1 MADIFLSYNRKD
13 IELMQRLYN
22 DLQAEG
28 FTVWIDE
35 AKLEPGTPSWQRAI
49 EQAINESRCMIV
61 IMSPDAKQSKWV
73 EIEATIAEDSG
84 HRIFPVL
91 ARGDENNAALFRLRT
106 YQWIDLRQDYEQ
118 QVKTHLLPALRKYLT
133 RPPATKPVQKTTA
146 PPQKA
151 MTASAPPPFLGFE
164 WVTIPAGEFTNGR
177 QKVNLPEYRITTL
190 PVKNFQYKA
199 FLTATGYSDIL
210 REDQLAA
217 SVEWNQATR
226 FCEWASQKLK
236 MEVRLPTA
244 NELRKAMLQIYGST
258 FLSTWWVSQW
268 TSHGRAIS
276 DLSSPLSFFPAN
288 QKLYSVSR
296 HEFRCVVVPTSR

>member
-35 AKLEPGTPSWQRAI
+35 AKLEPGTPSWQRTI

-84 HRIFPVL
+84 HRVFPVL
-91 ARGDENNAALFRLRT
+91 ARGNENNAVLFRLRT
-106 YQWIDLRQDYEQ
+106 YQWIDLQQDYEQ
-118 QVKTHLLPALRKYLT
+118 QVNTHLLPALRKYLT

-151 MTASAPPPFLGFE
+151 APEPFLGFE
-164 WVTIPAGEFTNGR
+164 WVTIPAGEFTHDGR
-177 QKVNLPEYRITTL
+177 KVDLPEYRITKWVTNL
-190 PVKNFQYKA
+190 QYKA
-199 FLTATGYSDIL
+199 FLTATESIDISFVINKGI
-210 REDQLAA
+210 DPQAA
-217 SVEWNQATR
+217 SVSWDQANR
-226 FCEWASQKLK
+226 FCEWAGQKMK

-244 NELRKAMLQIYGST
+244 NELWKAMLQMYGSN
-258 FLSTWWVSQW
+258 FPSTWRFSDW
-268 TSHGRAIS
+268 TSHGNTIS
-276 DLSSPLSFFPAN
+276 GLPLSHLPTFN
-288 QKLYSVSR
+288 QKPDHFSI
-296 HEFRCVVVPTSR
+296 HNFRCVVVPTSR